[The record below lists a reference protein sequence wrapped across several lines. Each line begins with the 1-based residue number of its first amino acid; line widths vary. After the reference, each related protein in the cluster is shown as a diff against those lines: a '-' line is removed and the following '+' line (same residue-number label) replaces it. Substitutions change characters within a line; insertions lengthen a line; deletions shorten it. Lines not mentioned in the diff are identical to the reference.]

1 MAMTI
6 NPKRVQQALDNARQ
20 NAERTNGGWMYLE
33 QIGRCLRYLQDPD
46 AAMYFRQAARQYPL
60 FAESVESQAVLA
72 NLYRLADE
80 WEQAR
85 RHYQHA
91 YDLLMPLDLERED
104 NIITLDRLALCAYM
118 LGDDPLTIAAV
129 TRLRPMCRKDE
140 WLTTFTLAALAE
152 ARQSRTVARAQEMVQ
167 TTEAVIRKRR
177 YQLWSEGSMLSP
189 WDTYAEA
196 RRVVRELGGDP
207 DAPPEAA

>member
-1 MAMTI
+1 
-6 NPKRVQQALDNARQ
+6 
-20 NAERTNGGWMYLE
+20 
-33 QIGRCLRYLQDPD
+33 
-46 AAMYFRQAARQYPL
+46 
-60 FAESVESQAVLA
+60 
-72 NLYRLADE
+72 
-80 WEQAR
+80 
-85 RHYQHA
+85 
-91 YDLLMPLDLERED
+91 
-104 NIITLDRLALCAYM
+104 M